1 MEKLEQ
7 ERHTR
12 TGRTLAI
19 LYGLYVMN
27 FGESSD
33 PRVLVELAQ
42 EAEQSGWNGFFLTDA
57 LMYHADGHEPATDT
71 FVGLAAIASRTS
83 RIRIGSAI
91 AVLPRRLPWQVAREA
106 AAIDQLSNGR
116 LILGV
121 GIGGETEVEYGRF
134 GQKITPTV
142 LGERLD
148 ESLDIITGLWSGEA
162 FSYHGKHYQI
172 ESARFSPTPVQRPR
186 VPIWIGGSWP
196 NKPPFRRAARWDG
209 LIPIKHEKTI
219 NVEPNDLLEIKAFVA
234 KYRRNTGP
242 LDIAIVGN
250 ASSKE
255 QIESRRLEYE
265 RQGLITWWLKYLPAY
280 RNSIKEMHEQ
290 IKEGPPG
297 VITSAVSAK
306 GSEFR
311 SEGVA

>member
-148 ESLDIITGLWSGEA
+148 ESLDIITDSGV
-162 FSYHGKHYQI
+162 GKR
-172 ESARFSPTPVQRPR
+172 S
-186 VPIWIGGSWP
+186 
-196 NKPPFRRAARWDG
+196 
-209 LIPIKHEKTI
+209 
-219 NVEPNDLLEIKAFVA
+219 
-234 KYRRNTGP
+234 
-242 LDIAIVGN
+242 
-250 ASSKE
+250 
-255 QIESRRLEYE
+255 
-265 RQGLITWWLKYLPAY
+265 
-280 RNSIKEMHEQ
+280 
-290 IKEGPPG
+290 
-297 VITSAVSAK
+297 VITANITRLKVRAFRQHQFNGHAFRYGSVVHGLTSLHSAERHDGTVSYQ
-306 GSEFR
+306 
-311 SEGVA
+311 